1 MLTPE
6 RPLGRGAT
14 WTMPDPHTI
23 PQIQIG
29 DAIYQGT
36 AVQVRNYR
44 NLAGQ
49 HITRITLDDA
59 ILISDGT
66 DDL

>member
-6 RPLGRGAT
+6 RPVGRAAT
-14 WTMPDPHTI
+14 WSMPDPNTI
-23 PQIQIG
+23 PQVRIG

-36 AVQVRNYR
+36 AVQVRTYL

-49 HITRITLDDA
+49 RITRITLDDA

-66 DDL
+66 D

>member
-6 RPLGRGAT
+6 RPVGRGAT
-14 WTMPDPHTI
+14 WAMPDPNTI

-36 AVQVRNYR
+36 AVNARTYL

-49 HITRITLDDA
+49 RITRITLADA

-66 DDL
+66 DQ